1 MLLTAERALA
11 LRCLACGRLLAHPFS
26 LFSLSKQ
33 TTPALTF
40 DCSCGRRTGSLLRR
54 GRMIEIDYACIVC
67 ESYHSIT
74 LPIKPILRN
83 GVTDL
88 HCVATGVLL
97 GCIGEEKE
105 AVRSCARGS
114 LEELALD
121 PERERYFVNPEVMR
135 SVLGALQAA
144 AEVDR
149 LGCACG
155 QRQIEIEIYP
165 EKVELICT
173 FCQSAAVL
181 YAEDETDLE
190 VATQLQG
197 LTLPASR
204 FAPPKIDRMQGQ
216 SDSHHRKG

>member
-40 DCSCGRRTGSLLRR
+40 DCSCGRRKGSLFRR
-54 GRMIEIDYACIVC
+54 GRMIEIDDACIVC
-67 ESYHSIT
+67 ESYRSIT

-114 LEELALD
+114 LQELWLD

-135 SVLGALQAA
+135 SVLGALQAS

-155 QRQIEIEIYP
+155 QRQIEIE
-165 EKVELICT
+165 
-173 FCQSAAVL
+173 
-181 YAEDETDLE
+181 
-190 VATQLQG
+190 
-197 LTLPASR
+197 
-204 FAPPKIDRMQGQ
+204 
-216 SDSHHRKG
+216 